1 MYKVFPIM
9 LSAIV
14 YVLGNN
20 VREVGKTRAGRLYI
34 LEFLGLSNK
43 MCCYECLNWG
53 LKFMMEA

>member
-34 LEFLGLSNK
+34 LEFLGLSNS
-43 MCCYECLNWG
+43 
-53 LKFMMEA
+53 LKKWNKVTVKLIDI